1 MSQSSPAPKAPRK
14 NSENRPQHR
23 SQPQGGTKRTT
34 GGSQRQQSTAVA
46 GGPGPAPLPPTPA
59 VVGNA
64 TQQGPHRGTNATLPM
79 SRGLFAVKDVDDDII
94 TPFEVG
100 ELGHACQG
108 QCDKGARC
116 PFFQVPLG
124 LQKTK
129 PCKDYLRL
137 GYCPREVKLKA
148 GWEKQE
154 GCNCSLH
161 LCRAIDP
168 VGLDA
173 SLWFS
178 VDKENVT
185 SPLPSTKMTDAAMLA
200 EIKAASKVN
209 QDRRSTKEENQV
221 HRVIHRGATQALL
234 YEGKCMDDRGDTMSP
249 TERFRSIL
257 QIRNVRE
264 EESEHLKKKR

>member
-1 MSQSSPAPKAPRK
+1 MPAVP
-14 NSENRPQHR
+14 
-23 SQPQGGTKRTT
+23 
-34 GGSQRQQSTAVA
+34 
-46 GGPGPAPLPPTPA
+46 PGP
-59 VVGNA
+59 
-64 TQQGPHRGTNATLPM
+64 QRGTNATLAM
-79 SRGLFAVKDVDDDII
+79 SRGLFANNDDDGDII

-116 PFFQVPLG
+116 PFFQVPLD
-124 LQKTK
+124 LQKSK
-129 PCKDYLRL
+129 PCKAYLQL

-173 SLWFS
+173 PLWFS
-178 VDKENVT
+178 VDKEHVT

-234 YEGKCMDDRGDTMSP
+234 YEGKCMGDHGDTMSP
-249 TERFRSIL
+249 TERFRGMM

>member
-173 SLWFS
+173 PLWFS

-234 YEGKCMDDRGDTMSP
+234 YEGKCMGDRGDTMSP
-249 TERFRSIL
+249 TERFRAMM